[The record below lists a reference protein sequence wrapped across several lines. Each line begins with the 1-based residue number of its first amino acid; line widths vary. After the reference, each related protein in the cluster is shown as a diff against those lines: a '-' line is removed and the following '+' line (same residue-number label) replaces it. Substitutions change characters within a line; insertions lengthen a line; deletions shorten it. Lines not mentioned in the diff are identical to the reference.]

1 MRHEMAQIILVH
13 IATNI
18 QARNHMLFSNKTNI
32 RGNIVRYIFLV
43 QAYLMAMLLGLSG
56 ASIAADSFGPLK
68 GQTFGSGTKSVVV
81 FLHGDISGGGPANYH
96 ETIMRVFSARSKDS
110 LAVALLR
117 PGYDNGQG
125 LKSPGTNHKRRDQYT
140 KKNNDLVAQTL
151 QSLRQAHPDAKLIV
165 VGHSGGAAQ
174 LGGIIGRYPDIVDTA
189 ILMSCP
195 CDIKK
200 WRAKKRPFPR
210 SEKQS
215 AIKFA
220 AKIGPKTK
228 VIALTGAR
236 DKNTWPA
243 LAEAYVAK
251 AKSAGR
257 DAQFISVAGAGH
269 WDRQLEGAISRM
281 LLSEAKN

>member
-1 MRHEMAQIILVH
+1 MRQVL
-13 IATNI
+13 
-18 QARNHMLFSNKTNI
+18 LS
-32 RGNIVRYIFLV
+32 
-43 QAYLMAMLLGLSG
+43 QAYLLLLLFGLSST
-56 ASIAADSFGPLK
+56 SIAADIFGPLK

-81 FLHGDISGGGPANYH
+81 FLHGDVSGGGPAKYH
-96 ETIMRVFSARSKDS
+96 EAVMRVFAARSKDS
-110 LAVALLR
+110 LAIALLR
-117 PGYDNGQG
+117 PGYENGQG
-125 LKSPGTNHKRRDQYT
+125 LVSPGTNHKRRDQYT

-151 QSLRQAHPDAKLIV
+151 QSLRDAHPDAKLVV

-174 LGGIIGRYPDIVDTA
+174 LGAVIGRYPGIVDTA

-200 WRAKKRPFPR
+200 WRAKNRPFPR

-215 AIKFA
+215 PIKFA
-220 AKIGPKTK
+220 AKISLKTK

-243 LAEAYVAK
+243 LAEAYIAT
-251 AKSAGR
+251 AKSAGV
-257 DAQFISVAGAGH
+257 DAQFTSVAGAGH

-281 LLSEAKN
+281 LLNEAKN